1 MRCSRRNEMK
11 PKYAKSK
18 SREKLSVVLERL
30 EKTFGKK
37 EAALTTCSSTGHCFT
52 PN

>member
-1 MRCSRRNEMK
+1 M
-11 PKYAKSK
+11 KSK
-18 SREKLSVVLERL
+18 HVRSKPSREKLSVVLERL

-37 EAALTTCSSTGHCFT
+37 EAAFTTCVDAGHCNN

>member
-1 MRCSRRNEMK
+1 MK
-11 PKYAKSK
+11 TKHAKSK

-30 EKTFGKK
+30 EKNFGKK
-37 EAALTTCSSTGHCFT
+37 EAAFTTCSSTGHCFV

>member
-1 MRCSRRNEMK
+1 MK
-11 PKYAKSK
+11 PKHATSK
-18 SREKLSVVLERL
+18 SREKLSVVLERM

-37 EAALTTCSSTGHCFT
+37 EAAFTTCSSTGHCIT